1 MAKKHFPNM
10 VTFTTVRRGDWRFK
24 VSVFEDKHVLL
35 VAQHAFNYDVYVRF
49 FTTFNTASDFID
61 HLVEQ
66 DKL

>member
-1 MAKKHFPNM
+1 M

-35 VAQHAFNYDVYVRF
+35 IAQHVYTFEAHVRF

-61 HLVEQ
+61 QLIE
-66 DKL
+66 LG